1 MQTLHRDVFIPE
13 IVSQTE
19 KVAGEG
25 VALRRYSHGILFLV
39 TDRHEQSADFHTA

>member
-1 MQTLHRDVFIPE
+1 MTGSRQMQTLHRDVFIPE

-25 VALRRYSHGILFLV
+25 VASLWGLLSKLFPCYLL
-39 TDRHEQSADFHTA
+39 E